1 MYVVQ
6 HYPHRTTADW
16 CDVGQVTIDIL
27 PDDILLCIF
36 YVYVNGPYKREEWR
50 TLVHVCRR
58 WRTLVFGSPHHL
70 NLQLF
75 CSIRT
80 PVLAML
86 DIWPALPI
94 VVHQHYFRKQKLGN
108 LIAAIKHYDR
118 VCQIDL
124 GTFFDIWQLERI
136 VSVMQEPFPV
146 LTFLSLTSGLLDG
159 TIDGANLIIPNS
171 FLGGSAPRLEH
182 LHLNDIPF
190 PGLPKLVSSAT
201 DLVYLELRNIPY
213 NGYISPDVMV
223 TCLSALTSLKT
234 LIVEFAPR
242 RYPFPRES
250 RYPPSSTRIILPALT
265 RLKLKATNKYVQ
277 DVMTRID
284 TPLLD
289 NLHLTFLEQAV
300 FDTPHLSQ
308 LISRTANFRVLDEAR
323 VTFSEDEVVVALPSP
338 TRNFQYVL
346 ALGISSDDESV
357 QQLSSFVQVCLSSFP
372 GLARVE
378 RFYICWDGHL
388 QRKRWGDNIPD
399 SHRVELLHLFTAAK
413 ELYLSEELVRCLA
426 LTLRRLVK
434 EGTTEVSPALQN
446 PFLHDY
452 RPWCPIGQAID
463 DFIATRQLSGHPIF
477 IGSWPLY

>member
-16 CDVGQVTIDIL
+16 CDVGQVTFDIL

-94 VVHQHYFRKQKLGN
+94 VVYQHYFRKQKLGN
-108 LIAAIKHYDR
+108 LIAAIKHNDR

-182 LHLNDIPF
+182 LHFHSRDHLPLRVDLPQNTYRRIRLLNPLFQNGKADILLRQHAF
-190 PGLPKLVSSAT
+190 SSPGSLV
-201 DLVYLELRNIPY
+201 
-213 NGYISPDVMV
+213 
-223 TCLSALTSLKT
+223 
-234 LIVEFAPR
+234 
-242 RYPFPRES
+242 
-250 RYPPSSTRIILPALT
+250 
-265 RLKLKATNKYVQ
+265 
-277 DVMTRID
+277 
-284 TPLLD
+284 
-289 NLHLTFLEQAV
+289 
-300 FDTPHLSQ
+300 
-308 LISRTANFRVLDEAR
+308 
-323 VTFSEDEVVVALPSP
+323 
-338 TRNFQYVL
+338 
-346 ALGISSDDESV
+346 
-357 QQLSSFVQVCLSSFP
+357 
-372 GLARVE
+372 
-378 RFYICWDGHL
+378 
-388 QRKRWGDNIPD
+388 
-399 SHRVELLHLFTAAK
+399 
-413 ELYLSEELVRCLA
+413 
-426 LTLRRLVK
+426 
-434 EGTTEVSPALQN
+434 
-446 PFLHDY
+446 
-452 RPWCPIGQAID
+452 
-463 DFIATRQLSGHPIF
+463 
-477 IGSWPLY
+477 